1 MRSLAALLMCLAATG
16 ASAKCVE
23 VSEAMS
29 KIAAENPKAV
39 VSLLTEGD
47 VADLKPFFEADG
59 LMAAKAQGFISV
71 VLPDRLVIVPVF
83 GTLVCDELPVTMLIG
98 EASDPIRH
106 HLLRAR
112 ARRGQPA
119 PAGWVPERKA

>member
-1 MRSLAALLMCLAATG
+1 MRCLAALVFLLAATG
-16 ASAKCVE
+16 ASAKCVDMN
-23 VSEAMS
+23 EAAAT
-29 KIAAENPKAV
+29 IARENPKAV
-39 VSLLTEGD
+39 VSMLSAAD
-47 VADLKPFFEADG
+47 VADLKPFFEADDS
-59 LMAAKAQGFISV
+59 LSAKAQGFISV

-83 GTLVCDELPVTMLIG
+83 GTLVCDDLPVTMLIG